1 MPERTAGTTGRMDR
15 PTPIPSVLEETA
27 VQDFRVR
34 PRAVEATGEHCLGD
48 RLGSSLGSY
57 QIERLLGRGSM
68 ACVYKAR
75 HLGLDRDCALK
86 IMDSSLDTRQAG
98 LREQFWAEARAAA
111 NLMHPNVVTVHN
123 VGSADGHHFIEME
136 YVHGG
141 RTLRDIL
148 VHEGP
153 LDAAKA
159 ATLARQVTLALGA
172 AHNSGLVHRDIKPAN
187 VLLTERG
194 AAKLADFGLVRR
206 LDDLAR
212 GGAPLAGT
220 PTFMAPELFEGV
232 PASPRSDF
240 YAVGVLLFYCLSG
253 RLPLVSDSVGQL
265 IQLHRTQPIP
275 DIRSLVPG
283 VPEALALI
291 VARALARDPDERF
304 ESADE
309 MADALQGVIL
319 RIREVEALVRE
330 SVEGLNCFIQGH
342 RNTFRIIVPLPSNRL
357 QEVVVE
363 ATEAPNGDPILTVF
377 SVCAPADPAYFQYA
391 LRLNSQ
397 LTYGSISVHD
407 VLGSPM
413 FVMSR
418 TFSLDTVHADDLRG
432 AIVEI
437 ARRSDGIEKQL
448 TRMDQY

>member
-1 MPERTAGTTGRMDR
+1 MDR
-15 PTPIPSVLEETA
+15 PARISSALEETA
-27 VQDFRVR
+27 VQDLRVH
-34 PRAVEATGEHCLGD
+34 PRAAEAPGEDCLGD

-57 QIERLLGRGSM
+57 RIERLLGRGSM

-86 IMDSSLDTRQAG
+86 IMDSSLDTRQPG

-111 NLMHPNVVTVHN
+111 NVLHPHVVTVHN
-123 VGSADGHHFIEME
+123 IDSADGYHFIEME
-136 YVHGG
+136 YVPGG
-141 RTLRDIL
+141 RTLRDVL

-153 LDAAKA
+153 LDAARA
-159 ATLARQVTLALGA
+159 ATLARHITLALGA

-194 AAKLADFGLVRR
+194 VAKLADFGLVRR

-220 PTFMAPELFEGV
+220 PTYMAPELFEGV

-275 DIRSLVPG
+275 EIRSLVPA
-283 VPEALALI
+283 VPEALAQI
-291 VARALARDPDERF
+291 VTRALARNPEERF
-304 ESADE
+304 SSADE

-330 SVEGLNCFIQGH
+330 SVEGVNCFIQGH
-342 RNTFRIIVPLPSNRL
+342 RNTFRIIVPLPCDRL

-391 LRLNSQ
+391 LRLNAQ